1 MTPSDIWSIAEILRG
16 DWRAAEYGEVILPL
30 TVLRRLDCV
39 LAPVKAQML
48 QVKVDADA
56 KGRAASLYLK
66 RIDPNIRFWNV
77 SKYDLKR
84 VLGDPANIRANLADY
99 LDGFDA
105 QTRDIFTSFELDT
118 TLDKLEKQGILYQ
131 VIEEIAK
138 HDLHPSVI
146 SNAQMGDIFEGLVH
160 RFAEAANAGAG
171 EFYTPREVVRLCAL
185 LGIADDFE
193 LKSGRPVVRSVY
205 DSNCGTAGMLNTAED
220 EIHAVNSTADVSLY
234 GQELNPFSSAIA
246 RADLLV
252 KGHDPSQI
260 VTGNT
265 LSDDGHPHEKFDL
278 MVANPPY
285 GVDWKKVRPQ
295 IEQEH
300 TRLGFKGRFGPGLP
314 RVSDGSF
321 LFLMHL
327 ISKMRSPVE
336 GGSRIS
342 IVLSGSPLFTGG
354 AGSGESEIRR
364 WLFENDLVDAIV
376 ALPTQIF
383 YNTGIQTYVWV
394 LSNRKPES
402 RKGLVRLVDAS
413 HERFWQPMRKSMG
426 DKRRELSS
434 EGIAEIIRMVG
445 DDAVE
450 DSDVLKVMK
459 HTEFATRE
467 IRVER
472 PLRLRFEIN
481 GEAVTR
487 LRDQAAIRKLDRT
500 TADALCSAILTH
512 MDGQVWMDRRSFLK
526 ALDRAIATAD
536 LKIGAPVKKTILA
549 ALGERDEAAEICRG
563 KDDQPEPDTDLR
575 DHELVPTHQDWK
587 EYVAHEIKPF
597 LPDAWIDENY
607 CDPTDG
613 AVGRVG
619 YEINFNQHFHS
630 PKEVR
635 TLEDVSRDLRNL
647 EFEIA
652 SLLKEVV

>member
-48 QVKVDADA
+48 QVKADADA

-138 HDLHPSVI
+138 HDFHPSVI

-220 EIHAVNSTADVSLY
+220 EIHAINPMADVSLY

-265 LSDDGHPHEKFDL
+265 LSDDGHVHEKFDL

-285 GVDWKKVRPQ
+285 GVDWKKVKGQ
-295 IEQEH
+295 IEEEH
-300 TRLGFKGRFGPGLP
+300 KRLGFKGRFGPGLP

-327 ISKMRSPVE
+327 ISKMRPPEE
-336 GGSRIS
+336 GGSRIA

-376 ALPTQIF
+376 ALPTQLF
-383 YNTGIQTYVWV
+383 YNTSIQTYVWV
-394 LSNRKPES
+394 LSNRKPED
-402 RKGLVRLVDAS
+402 RHGLVRLIDAS
-413 HERFWQPMRKSMG
+413 GERFWQPMRKSMG

-434 EGIAEIIRMVG
+434 DGIADIIRLVS
-445 DDAVE
+445 DDAAV
-450 DSDVLKVMK
+450 DADVLKITK
-459 HTEFATRE
+459 HSDFATRE

-472 PLRLRFEIN
+472 PLRLRFQIS
-481 GEAVTR
+481 GEAVSR
-487 LRDQAAIRKLDRT
+487 LREQAPIQKLDGAT
-500 TADALCSAILTH
+500 TEALCSAILNH
-512 MDGQVWMDRRSFLK
+512 MDDQVW
-526 ALDRAIATAD
+526 LDRAAF
-536 LKIGAPVKKTILA
+536 LKELDEAMKNAGIKVGAPILKA
-549 ALGERDEAAEICRG
+549 ITGTLGERDEAAEICRG
-563 KDDQPEPDTDLR
+563 KDGAPVPDTALR
-575 DHELVPTHQDWK
+575 DHELVPMDQAWQD
-587 EYVAHEIKPF
+587 YVAREIAPF
-597 LPDAWIDENY
+597 MPDAWVDEDY
-607 CDPTDG
+607 CDPVDG
-613 AVGRVG
+613 VVGRIG
-619 YEINFNQHFHS
+619 YEINFNQCFPNLKATRS
-630 PKEVR
+630 IN
-635 TLEDVSRDLRNL
+635 DISIDLRNL
-647 EFEIA
+647 ESEIA
-652 SLLKEVV
+652 ILLKELV